1 MIETNARIAST
12 KEAPTAGDSAHTTYG
27 REKSSKTARA
37 PRSRHGFRTTSCAG
51 ITFSDFP
58 ERARSIVSA
67 MLIRK

>member
-37 PRSRHGFRTTSCAG
+37 
-51 ITFSDFP
+51 
-58 ERARSIVSA
+58 
-67 MLIRK
+67 